1 MAGEVWGGESV
12 GASVII
18 GARNRSASRPR
29 VVQRFPFLGS
39 CVTDCIDQTPLM
51 AGPCPAKKGKRHQ
64 GVGTTQHQNAL
75 AVVVSGLLNLGGVI
89 RRTRK

>member
-1 MAGEVWGGESV
+1 MAGKVWGGESV

-51 AGPCPAKKGKRHQ
+51 AGPCPAKKGNRHQ
-64 GVGTTQHQNAL
+64 GVGTTQHRNAL
-75 AVVVSGLLNLGGVI
+75 ALAATGFFNLAGVF
-89 RRTRK
+89 RRTHK